1 MDYRIEYTL
10 PPIDMYKKVVDRFRV
25 DWHKGVILTYG
36 DIIYTKF
43 ELPND
48 LLKHE
53 ETHVR
58 QQMAYKGGKDAWF
71 ERYLADD
78 QFRLDNELEAYRRQY
93 RYAKENIKDRN
104 QVFNIL
110 RHSAKDLSMM
120 YDLQIDFNLALEL
133 IQK

>member
-10 PPIDMYKKVVDRFRV
+10 PPIDLYKKAVDKFGV
-25 DWHKGVILTYG
+25 DWHKGVIFTYG
-36 DIIYTKF
+36 STIFTKF

-58 QQMAYKGGKDAWF
+58 QQMTYKGGKDAWW
-71 ERYLADD
+71 ERYLDD
-78 QFRLDNELEAYRRQY
+78 PDFRQSQETEAYQRQY
-93 RYAKENIKDRN
+93 RWAKENIKDRN

-110 RHSAKDLSMM
+110 RHCAKDLSRM
-120 YDLQIDFNLALEL
+120 YKLDISFEEAISL